1 MSDFLKKR
9 KVGDMDFN
17 PIEYNGPQVKK
28 AKRGRPRKHPLPVP
42 AQPTVSNTN
51 VLPAY
56 TMLAPVAAVK
66 PLSGPP
72 SPNIP
77 LVSRDQLTPAVK
89 PRRPRSSSGAGI
101 QESPTNKPN
110 SEDTKAK
117 KSALLARVT
126 SLPVVSLKGKP
137 APLIKQDHVEN
148 TLPLSWRRKAKFAS
162 ISATLYGSDKLGKED
177 DELKRMELDLDS
189 DLGVNLDKP
198 RRGRPPKRGRGRPP
212 KNSDLPNMES
222 GSDMQSRMNGQG
234 AHNYAD
240 PDYELDEQT
249 VQPSEYQY
257 MSRRAPPLRTIISN
271 KDWPGLYEQF
281 VKQFGSVKEA
291 TTELSQDALEQFY
304 FKMLDILERHTTP
317 KEEIDLLRDETRDIR
332 EELAQSLHDGL
343 QHVESCRVK
352 LQLELQQ
359 LRLKL
364 HSDQMSVRQH
374 NANKLDALLQ
384 HLEQQMNLDRM
395 EIARQIKKIRED
407 SERYLTIPH
416 VPTPP
421 PLPNMAMS
429 GPAMMNSVPSVPN
442 AALNTQRDQ
451 QLRAQRELASKQ
463 HQQAA
468 DLYNQAV
475 QLFTP
480 APYHPGYMSPH
491 QMNGPH
497 MPGSSFNQGYEG
509 YMSQH
514 NIEIP
519 RSFVTSQRSPV
530 TAPNLAFP
538 THLPTM
544 HGSYKPQELQM
555 THVMN
560 YHETRPQLPPLINYQ
575 ENASVTLPPIA
586 DRVPSPVKSRDA
598 LSSTS
603 NPDRRDAESRDQM
616 SEKSEAAPMQ
626 VEEKSTSQNAENSVT
641 RVNEETEKMTDV
653 KETPAPD
660 TSMTPVTTES
670 ANHLTPTEQSKNSN
684 NDADANTPMTG
695 VTSESAPTPAVP
707 STNSESTPLTEL
719 PEAVTHSYD
728 MLVQSLQQLTGNAS
742 LTAEQ
747 LSELIAQQSGVVW
760 DEEQVQEEGSVLNE
774 AANQQQP

>member
-1 MSDFLKKR
+1 
-9 KVGDMDFN
+9 MDFN

-42 AQPTVSNTN
+42 AQPAVNNTN

-56 TMLAPVAAVK
+56 TMLAPVTAVK

-89 PRRPRSSSGAGI
+89 PRRPRSSSGVGI
-101 QESPTNKPN
+101 QESPTSKPN
-110 SEDTKAK
+110 TEDTKAK
-117 KSALLARVT
+117 KYALLARVT
-126 SLPVVSLKGKP
+126 SLPIVSLKSKP
-137 APLIKQDHVEN
+137 APLLRQDHVEN
-148 TLPLSWRRKAKFAS
+148 KLPLSWRRKAKFAS
-162 ISATLYGSDKLGKED
+162 ISATLYGNDKLGKDE

-189 DLGVNLDKP
+189 DLVSVDKP

-212 KNSDLPNMES
+212 KNSDLPNTD
-222 GSDMQSRMNGQG
+222 SDRDRANGQ
-234 AHNYAD
+234 AINSTY
-240 PDYELDEQT
+240 PDQDFDLDEQT
-249 VQPSEYQY
+249 VPSEFQY
-257 MSRRAPPLRTIISN
+257 MSRRAAPLRTIIGN
-271 KDWPGLYEQF
+271 KDWHSLYEQF
-281 VKQFGSVKEA
+281 VKQFGSVKEV
-291 TTELSQDALEQFY
+291 TELSQDALEQFY

-332 EELAQSLHDGL
+332 EELLQSLHDGL
-343 QHVESCRVK
+343 QQVESCRVR

-364 HSDQMSVRQH
+364 HSDQVTVRQH
-374 NANKLDALLQ
+374 NANKLDALMQ
-384 HLEQQMNLDRM
+384 HLEQQMNLDRL

-407 SERYLTIPH
+407 SERYLTIP
-416 VPTPP
+416 TPP

-429 GPAMMNSVPSVPN
+429 SPAMMMSSVASAPIS
-442 AALNTQRDQ
+442 TQRDQ

-480 APYHPGYMSPH
+480 PYHPGYMSPH
-491 QMNGPH
+491 QMTGAQLSGPN
-497 MPGSSFNQGYEG
+497 FTQGYEG

-538 THLPTM
+538 NTHLPNM
-544 HGSYKPQELQM
+544 HGYPKPQDVPM
-555 THVMN
+555 THVMD
-560 YHETRPQLPPLINYQ
+560 YHEPRPQLPPLLNYQ
-575 ENASVTLPPIA
+575 ENANVTLPPPII
-586 DRVPSPVKSRDA
+586 DRVPSPAKSRDA

-603 NPDRRDAESRDQM
+603 NPDRRDSPAESRDQF
-616 SEKSEAAPMQ
+616 SESKSEVAPMQ
-626 VEEKSTSQNAENSVT
+626 VEEKSANQSTAVAEDT
-641 RVNEETEKMTDV
+641 TTGVNVETETTKMTDV
-653 KETPAPD
+653 TD
-660 TSMTPVTTES
+660 TAAHEVTPVNTES
-670 ANHLTPTEQSKNSN
+670 ANQSTTLPDQSKNSN
-684 NDADANTPMTG
+684 VEVASTPMTG
-695 VTSESAPTPAVP
+695 VTESATPAVNGESAPTEP
-707 STNSESTPLTEL
+707 SMGEV
-719 PEAVTHSYD
+719 PEAVTQSYD

-760 DEEQVQEEGSVLNE
+760 DEEQVQEEGSI
-774 AANQQQP
+774 QPSE